1 MDPLLKVWAPN
12 AAGVE
17 LITGATRL
25 RMQADED
32 GYWSTP
38 RPAPGTRYQFSVD
51 GGSGLKDPRSRRQP
65 EGIFGPSEVVD
76 PAAFAWSDAGFRPR
90 PLSEALIYELHVGTF
105 TPQGTFDAVGERLDH
120 LLALGVTHLQLMPV
134 ATFSGVRGWGYD
146 GVDLYA
152 PHAAYGEP
160 DALKR
165 LVNTCHARGLGVLL
179 DVVYNHLGPEGNVLG
194 QFGPY
199 FTDRY
204 HTPWGPAVNLDGAGS
219 DQVRRYFL
227 DNARMWL
234 DDYHFDGLRLDAVHA
249 FLDTS
254 AKHILE
260 ELAEEVEA
268 LAQERARRL
277 VLIAES
283 DLNDPRVV
291 RSRAEGGFGMHA
303 QWSDDLHHALHA
315 ALTEERAG
323 YYADFGRLEHVA
335 RALENAFVYAGQHS
349 EFRNRR
355 HGRGPGD
362 LSGHH
367 FLGYLQTHDQ
377 VGNRAL
383 GDRISTQLSA
393 GRLKIGAALVM
404 FAPFVPMLFM
414 GEEWA
419 AQSPFQYFTSHESE
433 ALAEAVRNGRRG
445 EFAAFG
451 WQPEQVPD
459 PQALE
464 TFERSRLNW
473 SELTDAAHS
482 EVLAWY
488 CALAELRRTQ
498 PELLDG
504 RRDRVQTAWNEEA
517 GWLRCQ
523 RGSLILACHIGTATC
538 DVKLAANCE
547 LLLASNAAVRVHGG
561 VASLPPDSVVI
572 AKAG

>member
-1 MDPLLKVWAPN
+1 M
-12 AAGVE
+12 
-17 LITGATRL
+17 
-25 RMQADED
+25 
-32 GYWSTP
+32 
-38 RPAPGTRYQFSVD
+38 
-51 GGSGLKDPRSRRQP
+51 
-65 EGIFGPSEVVD
+65 
-76 PAAFAWSDAGFRPR
+76 
-90 PLSEALIYELHVGTF
+90 
-105 TPQGTFDAVGERLDH
+105 
-120 LLALGVTHLQLMPV
+120 
-134 ATFSGVRGWGYD
+134 
-146 GVDLYA
+146 
-152 PHAAYGEP
+152 
-160 DALKR
+160 
-165 LVNTCHARGLGVLL
+165 
-179 DVVYNHLGPEGNVLG
+179 
-194 QFGPY
+194 
-199 FTDRY
+199 
-204 HTPWGPAVNLDGAGS
+204 
-219 DQVRRYFL
+219 
-227 DNARMWL
+227 
-234 DDYHFDGLRLDAVHA
+234 
-249 FLDTS
+249 
-254 AKHILE
+254 
-260 ELAEEVEA
+260 
-268 LAQERARRL
+268 
-277 VLIAES
+277 
-283 DLNDPRVV
+283 
-291 RSRAEGGFGMHA
+291 
-303 QWSDDLHHALHA
+303 
-315 ALTEERAG
+315 
-323 YYADFGRLEHVA
+323 
-335 RALENAFVYAGQHS
+335 
-349 EFRNRR
+349 
-355 HGRGPGD
+355 
-362 LSGHH
+362 
-367 FLGYLQTHDQ
+367 
-377 VGNRAL
+377 

-561 VASLPPDSVVI
+561 VAGLPPDSVVI
-572 AKAG
+572 AKAR

>member
-17 LITGATRL
+17 LITGASRL

-38 RPAPGTRYQFSVD
+38 RPAPGTRYQFSLD
-51 GGSGLKDPRSRRQP
+51 GGGALKDPRSRRQP

-76 PAAFAWSDAGFRPR
+76 PAAFPWSDAGFRPR

-349 EFRNRR
+349 EFRKRR
-355 HGRGPGD
+355 HGRAPGD

-561 VASLPPDSVVI
+561 VASLPHDSVVI
-572 AKAG
+572 AKAR

>member
-51 GGSGLKDPRSRRQP
+51 GGSALKDPRSRRQP

-76 PAAFAWSDAGFRPR
+76 HAAFAWSDAGFRPR

-160 DALKR
+160 EALKR

-268 LAQERARRL
+268 LAQERTRRL

-561 VASLPPDSVVI
+561 VAGLPPDSVVI
-572 AKAG
+572 AKAR

>member
-1 MDPLLKVWAPN
+1 
-12 AAGVE
+12 
-17 LITGATRL
+17 
-25 RMQADED
+25 
-32 GYWSTP
+32 
-38 RPAPGTRYQFSVD
+38 
-51 GGSGLKDPRSRRQP
+51 
-65 EGIFGPSEVVD
+65 
-76 PAAFAWSDAGFRPR
+76 
-90 PLSEALIYELHVGTF
+90 
-105 TPQGTFDAVGERLDH
+105 
-120 LLALGVTHLQLMPV
+120 
-134 ATFSGVRGWGYD
+134 
-146 GVDLYA
+146 
-152 PHAAYGEP
+152 
-160 DALKR
+160 
-165 LVNTCHARGLGVLL
+165 RGLGVLL

-349 EFRNRR
+349 EFRKRR
-355 HGRGPGD
+355 HGRAPGD

-561 VASLPPDSVVI
+561 VASLPHDSVVI
-572 AKAG
+572 AKAR